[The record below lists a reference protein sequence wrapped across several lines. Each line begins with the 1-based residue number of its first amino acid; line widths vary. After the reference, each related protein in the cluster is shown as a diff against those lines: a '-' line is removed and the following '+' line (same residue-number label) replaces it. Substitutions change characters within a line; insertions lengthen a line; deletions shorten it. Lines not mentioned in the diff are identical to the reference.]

1 MIIEIWTEYFL
12 IFFCKFFFVDQ
23 MRPSIEVYARENIPA
38 SERISLQQI
47 LAQHLP
53 SETIAD
59 LQGRIDRIVR
69 K

>member
-1 MIIEIWTEYFL
+1 M
-12 IFFCKFFFVDQ
+12 Q
-23 MRPSIEVYARENIPA
+23 PSIEVYARENIPA
-38 SERISLQQI
+38 SEQISLQQI

>member
-1 MIIEIWTEYFL
+1 M
-12 IFFCKFFFVDQ
+12 K
-23 MRPSIEVYARENIPA
+23 PSIEVYARENIPA

-59 LQGRIDRIVR
+59 LQGRIDRITR

>member
-1 MIIEIWTEYFL
+1 MFGWNFINFP
-12 IFFCKFFFVDQ
+12 VQ
-23 MRPSIEVYARENIPA
+23 MKPSIEVYARENIPA
-38 SERISLQQI
+38 SEQISLQQI

-59 LQGRIDRIVR
+59 LQGRIDRITR